1 VTALLHRC
9 AQLAAQLEQILL
21 AETDALTRID
31 TPALMESNQH
41 KHRLCTELA
50 RYLDDGS
57 MRRLLGRESGPADD
71 PQVAELVNCLERC
84 RSMNEVA
91 GSSIAMLLRNTREAL
106 ALLGVASEP
115 RSYGASGR
123 QTTDSNHRALAVC

>member
-9 AQLAAQLEQILL
+9 AQLAAQLEQALI
-21 AETDALTRID
+21 AETDALTRLD
-31 TPALMESNQH
+31 TPALMESNRH
-41 KHRLCTELA
+41 KHRLFTELA
-50 RYLDDGS
+50 RHIDDGGL
-57 MRRLLGRESGPADD
+57 RRLLSEDSGQAEN
-71 PQVAELVNCLERC
+71 PQVSELVDCLKRC

-106 ALLGVASEP
+106 TLLGVADEP
-115 RSYGASGR
+115 RAYGASGR